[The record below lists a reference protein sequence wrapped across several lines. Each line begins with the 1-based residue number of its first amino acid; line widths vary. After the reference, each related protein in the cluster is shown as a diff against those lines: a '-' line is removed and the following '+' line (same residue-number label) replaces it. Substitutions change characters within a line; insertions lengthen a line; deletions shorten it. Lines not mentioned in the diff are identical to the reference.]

1 MSGEYD
7 GIYGDLNYVE
17 KDNTLN
23 IVRRWRSEVFETK
36 LLRRGW
42 MPAHPTLFLKK
53 SVYQKHGDFNLDYK
67 IASDYDFILRI
78 FKDDSL
84 KFSYFSEVL
93 TKMRM
98 GGISNGSFK
107 YILKK
112 SKEDYIVLKKNKIG
126 GIWVL
131 IQKNLS
137 KLSQFFSRK

>member
-1 MSGEYD
+1 
-7 GIYGDLNYVE
+7 
-17 KDNTLN
+17 
-23 IVRRWRSEVFETK
+23 
-36 LLRRGW
+36 

-98 GGISNGSFK
+98 GGIRT
-107 YILKK
+107 
-112 SKEDYIVLKKNKIG
+112 EVLNI
-126 GIWVL
+126 
-131 IQKNLS
+131 
-137 KLSQFFSRK
+137 F